1 MSIVVQGLA
10 EQRCKQREKE
20 KKLISDAC
28 TSDIENKP
36 NCFQDRNVAYK
47 ITKYSVQ
54 CNLTA
59 NMIKK

>member
-1 MSIVVQGLA
+1 MQT
-10 EQRCKQREKE
+10 EEKE